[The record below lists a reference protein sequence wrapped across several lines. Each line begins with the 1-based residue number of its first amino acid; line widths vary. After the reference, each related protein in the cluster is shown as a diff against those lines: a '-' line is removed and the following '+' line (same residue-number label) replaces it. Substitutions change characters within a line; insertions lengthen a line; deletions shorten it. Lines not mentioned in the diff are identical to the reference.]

1 MTPIQANGAPVN
13 GAVANGNTVVKN
25 DHGAVNGTVAKS
37 PETAAIPYTTF
48 HMSAL
53 AFVHPGGRPSHLKQC
68 CAPSPAPGDA
78 GRPKDQHI
86 RVYHAE
92 PSHYGYNPGC
102 YVIRESRFTSQQGW
116 HAPKVD
122 DLVADDAAAGSAVCA
137 IGWWIDEHVYHVSE
151 SSPWADGSAWQN

>member
-1 MTPIQANGAPVN
+1 MTPIQANGGTVN
-13 GAVANGNTVVKN
+13 GAVANGNTVVKTVH
-25 DHGAVNGTVAKS
+25 DAAAGAVAKS
-37 PETAAIPYTTF
+37 PETAGIPYTTF

-68 CAPSPAPGDA
+68 CVPNPTPENA

-92 PSHYGYNPGC
+92 PSHHSYNHGYF
-102 YVIRESRFTSQQGW
+102 VIRESRYTTQQGW

-137 IGWWIDEHVYHVSE
+137 IGWWAEEQVWHVSQPKPLE
-151 SSPWADGSAWQN
+151 